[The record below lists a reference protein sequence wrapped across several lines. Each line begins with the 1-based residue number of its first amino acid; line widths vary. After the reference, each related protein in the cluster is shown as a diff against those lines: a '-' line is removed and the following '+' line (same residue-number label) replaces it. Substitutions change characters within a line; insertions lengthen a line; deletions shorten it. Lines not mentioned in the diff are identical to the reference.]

1 MASSSGVPPV
11 MSTGLTLTGGLR
23 VSKKCRT
30 STLATRHAVSVRDRA
45 AATEIRQ
52 GRAHLPFE
60 AARCMAVR
68 LRPAHAPPAGS
79 GRLRFQPTCGSCP
92 DRRPLRPV
100 RGPAASV
107 RAGQCRANAQH
118 TATVE
123 RYTDALFNR
132 GAKDLTHRQRRVH
145 ADDLAAAVSDE
156 LLHTRLVVPHSILVP
171 PHAMSAPKIRGRASS
186 AATCQPSASR
196 EGG

>member
-1 MASSSGVPPV
+1 MQDFDTSNPTRSQCQGSRSSNGDTTGPSSPPIRGCKMHGSTPETRTRSVSSGHCIRH
-11 MSTGLTLTGGLR
+11 SGGWRLTCH
-23 VSKKCRT
+23 S
-30 STLATRHAVSVRDRA
+30 
-45 AATEIRQ
+45 
-52 GRAHLPFE
+52 
-60 AARCMAVR
+60 
-68 LRPAHAPPAGS
+68 PAGS

-196 EGG
+196 EGGGSSSS